1 MAKAKIKGLDAA
13 VDELFK
19 DYKKAIKN
27 AAEDAINKAENDI
40 YLKSLSC
47 LIEYYNEYNPSS
59 YNRTYNL
66 WQCFVP
72 YTNSAKET
80 TSGFICAAGVE
91 YNAQKIEGIYHG
103 SNIYSD
109 TDAEWIIDNYLQGIH
124 PRTDGSREIGG
135 GNYENEKYQSTFVP
149 AYEMQLYLDNY
160 RHTFDENFR
169 TALSKQVLKL
179 TAK

>member
-1 MAKAKIKGLDAA
+1 MAKAKIKGLDTA

-27 AAEDAINKAENDI
+27 AAKDAIGKAGTDI
-40 YLKSLSC
+40 YIKSLSC
-47 LIEYYNEYNPSS
+47 LMRYYNEYKPSS
-59 YNRTYNL
+59 YDRTYSL

-72 YTNSAKET
+72 YTNLVKET
-80 TSGFICAAGVE
+80 KDGFICAAGME
-91 YNAQKIEGIYHG
+91 YDSALLENTYSG
-103 SNIYSD
+103 SEIYSP

-124 PRTDGSREIGG
+124 PRTDGSREVGG
-135 GNYENEKYQSTFVP
+135 GNYENEKYQSTFIP